1 MTKKPD
7 AIEKNNLWTSSA
19 LKVNLERTAVD
30 VQIPQQYAPI
40 LSIVQD
46 HYGLQK
52 KTRELLTELNHPYVN
67 WDFVLKELKS
77 ISIGDFHI
85 YNNHPEGLTALS
97 ILFTIYFDVLK
108 SSASDDIKD
117 SAIHYL
123 FDFADA
129 IIMHSGD
136 FLTRNLSL
144 FPGFITALTEIAD
157 DESALF
163 KKCSSYLKRIIRA
176 VRDQGVDVSTPAF
189 DTLVYKMFRATY
201 AFWLN
206 GPDPALWL
214 TAWRTAPEPPGQ
226 GAYLE
231 LVEPLSHRR
240 FRKLMLDLD
249 ALRLRDGE
257 KAGAHLADFLDLP
270 DYFQIIDGYLS
281 VADALEKSTAYQG
294 RHLIKLDFLFGVMS
308 VPGLRDIHTS
318 AMREINYSLKLVFQ
332 EEKKENLQ
340 GFVRKIFSFL
350 KKNTSQNEFRGAS
363 IDCIVTAARE
373 VFAQN
378 AHSLVD
384 VFIDELI
391 AYGFEYPEIKG
402 STADWQV
409 KVNPEHIRTIRAWL
423 EIIAMK
429 PRWTKRLISA
439 LIINLKI
446 GGIFVRDTDLIQ
458 RDISKLLN
466 TDIAPAYNLIKQLL
480 RIFPVYFSEIGAEGE
495 LRDIT
500 TRVDELSFRNDRLI
514 DYFRKQ
520 SHVESNSLL
529 VEFTEDIFRYWFSG
543 DKRFI
548 CRHIPDEVFHQVENR
563 GKYFDGMHQAFLY
576 LFPATDNS
584 PRVFLEWDKARIARE
599 IGQIRDVS
607 DVDRE
612 RVSLMIRIYQ
622 LIYKKYF
629 PQYFDLLKD
638 LEAVNA
644 FAAQDILSL
653 KRALADKNY
662 YRSLTIILKF
672 LSVLKARILSGQKTQ
687 SYENIYHKRHIAAG
701 IPSMYGTY
709 HEEKF
714 DALGL
719 SLRLEALGGMLFEEL
734 IKSLN
739 LKFITKRTLIR
750 IHTYLWP
757 YLGALELEG
766 ISTEGL
772 VAKVK
777 YVTSALPIKQF
788 SVDQYLDIFRFISK
802 GIQDVI
808 RDYYIDAHSIN
819 LPIIV
824 RQTTPYGE
832 DWAAKNDPD
841 VRSEPP
847 RQDELMYQQSENF
860 IRGMISSAFGLQ
872 VLDNFV
878 HAVIKTLNAELDKFK
893 DNKRILNLLMDYNPE
908 LAVSSIYS
916 KNDRLDNQ
924 ILLGNKGY
932 FLKKLVSFGFPVPP
946 GFIITTE
953 VFRGYDAVYGYKYIF
968 RDLAARVGKEIAAL
982 EKKTGRKF
990 GDRNNPLLLSVRSG
1004 ATVSLP
1010 GMMRS
1015 FLNVGINAAIAENLG
1030 GKKDFQ
1036 WAAWDSYRRFLQTW
1050 GMFQGLSRD
1059 FFDAIMDG
1067 FKQKHSVERKIQF
1080 SPELM
1085 KQIAL
1090 AYRKGILDSNI
1101 PLADD
1106 PMRQLRHAILQVF
1119 DSWYSEQA
1127 QIYRHQMHLSDEWG
1141 TAVIVQAMVFGNFHE
1156 KSGSGVIF
1164 TRDPKSASAD
1174 VTLYGDFIFGVQ
1186 GDDIVSGLVE
1196 TFPISERQRITEHRN
1211 TAISLEATF
1220 PDIYD
1225 ELVRIAEIMI
1235 YEKGF
1240 NHQEIEFTFEGP
1252 RKEQLYL
1259 LQTRDMDQTKTK
1271 SLRRFK
1277 DTASLNASLLGTG
1290 IGVSGGALCGRAVYS
1305 EDDIKRFR
1313 KAEPKS
1319 SLILVRPDTV
1329 PDDVGVLLQVEGLL
1343 TAKGGATS
1351 HAAVTIPQLGKV
1363 GVVGLSKLKV
1373 YESEGYATLEN
1384 HTIRTG
1390 DFICIDGWSG
1400 ALYLGRHERETDKY
1414 YSITL

>member
-1 MTKKPD
+1 MTTKSKPV
-7 AIEKNNLWTSSA
+7 EKTNPWVSSA

-40 LSIVQD
+40 LQIVKD

-67 WDFVLKELKS
+67 WDYVLKELKS
-77 ISIGDFHI
+77 ISIGDFYV

-97 ILFTIYFDVLK
+97 ILITIYFDVLK
-108 SSASDDIKD
+108 SAASDDVKD

-123 FDFADA
+123 FDFTDA
-129 IIMHSGD
+129 IIMQSNE
-136 FLTRNLSL
+136 FLGRNLSL
-144 FPGFITALTEIAD
+144 FPGLIGSFMDIAD
-157 DESALF
+157 EESGLF

-176 VRDQGVDVSTPAF
+176 VEEKKVEIDTPVF
-189 DTLVYKMFRATY
+189 DMLLYRMFRATY
-201 AFWLN
+201 VFWL
-206 GPDPALWL
+206 GQPDPALWL
-214 TAWRTAPEPPGQ
+214 ITERNAETPPNET
-226 GAYLE
+226 AYLE
-231 LVEPLSHRR
+231 LVEPLSHHR
-240 FRKLMLDLD
+240 FRKLMLELE
-249 ALRLRDGE
+249 AICPLDGE
-257 KAGAHLADFLDLP
+257 KAGAHIANFRALP

-281 VADALEKSTAYQG
+281 VADALEKSEAYQG

-308 VPGLRDIHTS
+308 VPGLKDIHIS

-332 EEKKENLQ
+332 EEKKENLD

-350 KKNTSQNEFRGAS
+350 KKNTSRNEFRGAS

-378 AHSLVD
+378 AHPLVE

-391 AYGFEYPEIKG
+391 AYGFEYPEIRG
-402 STADWQV
+402 ATTEWQV
-409 KVNPEHIRTIRAWL
+409 RVNPEHIRTIRAWL

-446 GGIFVRDTDLIQ
+446 SGIFIRDTDLIQ
-458 RDISKLLN
+458 RDISRLLN

-514 DYFRKQ
+514 DFFRKQ

-543 DKRFI
+543 DKQFI
-548 CRHIPDEVFHQVENR
+548 RKHIPDEAFDQVMNS
-563 GKYFDGMHQAFLY
+563 GVYFDGMHEAFLC
-576 LFPATDNS
+576 LFPRAGSD
-584 PRVFLEWDKARIARE
+584 PRKFLEWDQAKIARE
-599 IGQIRDVS
+599 IQQVKDISG
-607 DVDRE
+607 VDQE

-638 LEAVNA
+638 LESVNA
-644 FAAQDILSL
+644 FAGPDIQSL
-653 KRALADKNY
+653 KRALADKNH

-672 LSVLKARILSGQKTQ
+672 LSVLKARILSGKKTA

-739 LKFITKRTLIR
+739 LKFITKRTLIK
-750 IHTYLWP
+750 IHTYLWH

-808 RDYYIDAHSIN
+808 RDYYIDAHSVN
-819 LPIIV
+819 LPVIV
-824 RQTTPYGE
+824 RQFTPLADDPAVKGE
-832 DWAAKNDPD
+832 L
-841 VRSEPP
+841 P
-847 RQDELMYQQSENF
+847 RQDELVYQQSENF

-878 HAVIKTLNAELDKFK
+878 HAVIKTLNAELEKFK
-893 DNKRILNLLMDYNPE
+893 ANKRILNLLMDYNPE
-908 LAVSSIYS
+908 LAVSSIYGR
-916 KNDRLDNQ
+916 NARVDNQ

-932 FLKKLVSFGFPVPP
+932 FLKKLVEFGFPVPP

-968 RDLAARVGKEIAAL
+968 RDLAERVGKEIAAL

-1030 GKKDFQ
+1030 GKKDFR

-1067 FKQKHSVERKIQF
+1067 FKQKHGVERKIQF
-1080 SPELM
+1080 PPDLM
-1085 KQIAL
+1085 KQIAM
-1090 AYRKGILDSNI
+1090 AYKKGILDSNV

-1141 TAVIVQAMVFGNFHE
+1141 TAVIVQSMVFGNFHE
-1156 KSGSGVIF
+1156 RSGSGVIF
-1164 TRDPKSASAD
+1164 TRDPKSASSD

-1196 TFPISERQRITEHRN
+1196 TYPISEKQRIAEHRN
-1211 TAISLEATF
+1211 TGISLEATF
-1220 PDIYD
+1220 PAIYA
-1225 ELVRIAEIMI
+1225 ELVRMAEILI

-1252 RKEQLYL
+1252 QKEQLFL

-1277 DTASLNASLLGTG
+1277 DSASLHASLLGTG

-1305 EDDIKRFR
+1305 EEDIKRFR
-1313 KAEPKS
+1313 KTEPKAP
-1319 SLILVRPDTV
+1319 LILVRPDTV

-1373 YESEGYATLEN
+1373 YESEGYATLET
-1384 HTIRTG
+1384 HTIKTG

>member
-1 MTKKPD
+1 MTNKSKPV
-7 AIEKNNLWTSSA
+7 EQKNRWVSSA

-30 VQIPQQYAPI
+30 VQIPGQYAP
-40 LSIVQD
+40 LLQIVKD

-67 WDFVLKELKS
+67 WDYVLKELKS

-85 YNNHPEGLTALS
+85 YNQHPEGLVALS
-97 ILFTIYFDVLK
+97 ILLTIYFDVLK
-108 SSASDDIKD
+108 SAASEDVKD

-123 FDFADA
+123 FDYADA
-129 IIMHSGD
+129 IITQSNE
-136 FLTRNLSL
+136 FQERNLSL
-144 FPGFITALTEIAD
+144 FPGLIISFMEIAD
-157 DESALF
+157 EESALF
-163 KKCSSYLKRIIRA
+163 KKSSSYLKRIIR
-176 VRDQGVDVSTPAF
+176 VVQEKKVNITSPAF
-189 DTLVYKMFRATY
+189 DALLYRMFRATY
-201 AFWLN
+201 VFWL
-206 GPDPALWL
+206 GQPDPALWL
-214 TAWRTAPEPPGQ
+214 IAERRADAPLDENT
-226 GAYLE
+226 YLE
-231 LVEPLSHRR
+231 LIQPLSHHR
-240 FRKLMLDLD
+240 FRKLIMELET
-249 ALRLRDGE
+249 LRPQEGE
-257 KAGAHLADFLDLP
+257 KAGARIEDFLALP
-270 DYFQIIDGYLS
+270 DYFQIIDGYLH
-281 VADALEKSTAYQG
+281 VADALEKSEAYHN
-294 RHLIKLDFLFGVMS
+294 RHLVKLDFLFGVMS
-308 VPGLRDIHTS
+308 APGLKDIHVS

-332 EEKKENLQ
+332 EEKKENLDD
-340 GFVRKIFSFL
+340 FVRRIFGFL

-363 IDCIVTAARE
+363 IDCIVTAAKE

-378 AHSLVD
+378 AHPLVET
-384 VFIDELI
+384 FMDELI
-391 AYGFEYPEIKG
+391 AYGFEYPEIQG

-409 KVNPEHIRTIRAWL
+409 QVNPEHIRTIRAWL

-429 PRWTKRLISA
+429 PRWTKKLISA

-446 GGIFVRDTDLIQ
+446 GGIFIRDTDLIH
-458 RDISKLLN
+458 REISKLLN
-466 TDIAPAYNLIKQLL
+466 TDIAPAYNLVKQLL
-480 RIFPVYFSEIGAEGE
+480 RLFPVYFSEIGAEGE

-500 TRVDELSFRNDRLI
+500 TRVDELSFRNDRLV
-514 DYFRKQ
+514 DFFRKQ

-543 DKRFI
+543 EKQYLRK
-548 CRHIPDEVFHQVENR
+548 HIPDEAFDQVINS
-563 GKYFDGMHQAFLY
+563 GKYFDGMHHAFVHL
-576 LFPATDNS
+576 LTKVNKD
-584 PRVFLEWDKARIARE
+584 PRKFLEWEKTKIARE
-599 IGQIRDVS
+599 IQQVRDIS
-607 DVDRE
+607 EVDQE

-622 LIYKKYF
+622 LIHKKYY

-644 FAAQDILSL
+644 FARQDLLSL
-653 KRALADKNY
+653 KRALASKNY
-662 YRSLTIILKF
+662 YRSLTVILKF
-672 LSVLKARILSGQKTQ
+672 LSLLKARILSGKKTQ
-687 SYENIYHKRHIAAG
+687 SFENIYHKRHIAAG

-719 SLRLEALGGMLFEEL
+719 TLRLEALGGMLFEEL

-739 LKFITKRTLIR
+739 LKFITKRTIIK
-750 IHTYLWP
+750 IHTYLWH
-757 YLGALELEG
+757 YLAALELEG

-777 YVTSALPIKQF
+777 YITSALPIKQF
-788 SVDQYLDIFRFISK
+788 SVDQYIDIFRFISK
-802 GIQDVI
+802 SIQDVI
-808 RDYYIDAHSIN
+808 RDYYIDAHSVN
-819 LPIIV
+819 LPVIV
-824 RQTTPYGE
+824 RQIKPH
-832 DWAAKNDPD
+832 PD
-841 VRSEPP
+841 QPDEAVEPCKP
-847 RQDELMYQQSENF
+847 DELVYQQSENF

-878 HAVIKTLNAELDKFK
+878 HAVIKTLNAELEKFK

-908 LAVSSIYS
+908 LAVSSIYGKS
-916 KNDRLDNQ
+916 TSLDNQ

-932 FLKKLVSFGFPVPP
+932 FLKRMVSFGFPVPP

-968 RDLAARVGKEIAAL
+968 SDLAARVNKEIRAL
-982 EKKTGRKF
+982 EKRTGRKF

-1015 FLNVGINAAIAENLG
+1015 FLNVGINGSIAESLG
-1030 GKKDFQ
+1030 AKKDFQ

-1059 FFDAIMDG
+1059 FFDAIMDN
-1067 FKQKHSVERKIQF
+1067 FKQKHGVERKIQF
-1080 SPELM
+1080 PPDLM
-1085 KQIAL
+1085 KTIAL
-1090 AYRKGILDSNI
+1090 AYKKGILDSGI

-1106 PMRQLRHAILQVF
+1106 PMRQLRHAILHVF

-1127 QIYRHQMHLSDEWG
+1127 KIYRHQMHLSDEWG

-1156 KSGSGVIF
+1156 RSGSGVIF
-1164 TRDPKSASAD
+1164 TRDPKSVSSD

-1196 TFPISERQRITEHRN
+1196 TFPVSERQRIAEHRN
-1211 TAISLEATF
+1211 TGISLEATF
-1220 PDIYD
+1220 PAIYS
-1225 ELVRIAEIMI
+1225 ELVKIAEIMI
-1235 YEKGF
+1235 YEKGM

-1252 RKEQLYL
+1252 GKDQLFL

-1277 DTASLNASLLGTG
+1277 DTASLQASMLGTG

-1305 EDDIKRFR
+1305 EGDIKHFR
-1313 KAEPKS
+1313 NTEPKT

-1373 YESEGYATLEN
+1373 YEADGYAALEG
-1384 HTIRTG
+1384 HTIKTG

-1400 ALYLGRHERETDKY
+1400 TLYLGKHERETDKY

>member
-1 MTKKPD
+1 MATKITPVK
-7 AIEKNNLWTSSA
+7 KNNRWVSSA

-40 LSIVQD
+40 LQIVKD

-67 WDFVLKELKS
+67 WEYVLKELKS
-77 ISIGDFHI
+77 ISIGDFYI

-97 ILFTIYFDVLK
+97 ILLTIYFDILK
-108 SSASDDIKD
+108 SVASEDVKD
-117 SAIHYL
+117 SAVHYL
-123 FDFADA
+123 FDYADA
-129 IIMHSGD
+129 IITQSHELLG
-136 FLTRNLSL
+136 RNLSL
-144 FPGFITALTEIAD
+144 FPGLITSLMNIAD
-157 DESALF
+157 AESALF
-163 KKCSSYLKRIIRA
+163 KKCSSYLKRIIRVIA
-176 VRDQGVDVSTPAF
+176 EKKVVMAAPSF
-189 DTLVYKMFRATY
+189 DLLLYKMFRATY
-201 AFWLN
+201 SFWLTQ
-206 GPDPALWL
+206 PDPALWL
-214 TAWRTAPEPPGQ
+214 IAESRADALFDEKT
-226 GAYLE
+226 YME
-231 LVEPLSHRR
+231 LIEPLSHHH
-240 FRKLMLDLD
+240 FRKMLLD
-249 ALRLRDGE
+249 IETLCPRDGE
-257 KAGAHLADFLDLP
+257 KAGAHIEAFLSLP
-270 DYFQIIDGYLS
+270 DYFQIIDGYLN
-281 VADALEKSTAYQG
+281 VADALEKSQACQG
-294 RHLIKLDFLFGVMS
+294 RHLMKLDFLFGVMS
-308 VPGLRDIHTS
+308 VPGLRDIHVS
-318 AMREINYSLKLVFQ
+318 AMREINHSLRLVFQ
-332 EEKKENLQ
+332 EEKKENLD
-340 GFVRKIFSFL
+340 GFVRKIFTFL

-378 AHSLVD
+378 AHPLVEA
-384 VFIDELI
+384 FIEELI
-391 AYGFEYPEIKG
+391 AYGFEYPEIRG
-402 STADWQV
+402 STTDWQV
-409 KVNPEHIRTIRAWL
+409 QANPEHIRTIRVWL

-429 PRWTKRLISA
+429 PRWTKRLVSA
-439 LIINLKI
+439 LIINLKT
-446 GGIFVRDTDLIQ
+446 GGIFIRDTDLIQ
-458 RDISKLLN
+458 RDISRLLN

-480 RIFPVYFSEIGAEGE
+480 RLFPVFFSEIGAEGE

-500 TRVDELSFRNDRLI
+500 TRVDELSSRNDWLV
-514 DYFRKQ
+514 DFFRKQ

-529 VEFTEDIFRYWFSG
+529 VEFIEDIFRYWFSG
-543 DKRFI
+543 DKHFI
-548 CRHIPDEVFHQVENR
+548 RKHIPDEVFEQVMNS
-563 GKYFDGMHQAFLY
+563 GLYFNGMHQSLIC
-576 LFPATDNS
+576 LFPKADS
-584 PRVFLEWDKARIARE
+584 QPRKFLEWDQAKIARE
-599 IGQIRDVS
+599 IQQITDVS
-607 DVDRE
+607 ETDKE

-622 LIYKKYF
+622 LIYKKYY

-638 LEAVNA
+638 LESVNA
-644 FAAQDILSL
+644 FAMQDIQSL
-653 KRALADKNY
+653 KRSLSSKNH

-672 LSVLKARILSGQKTQ
+672 LAVLKSKILSGQKTQ
-687 SYENIYHKRHIAAG
+687 SSENIYYKRHIAAG

-719 SLRLEALGGMLFEEL
+719 TLRLESLGEMLFEEL

-739 LKFITKRTLIR
+739 LKFITKRTIIK
-750 IHTYLWP
+750 IHAYLWH

-802 GIQDVI
+802 GIQDII

-819 LPIIV
+819 LPVIF
-824 RQTTPYGE
+824 RQIKPPLDNMDSKG
-832 DWAAKNDPD
+832 DP
-841 VRSEPP
+841 RRP
-847 RQDELMYQQSENF
+847 DEMVYQQSENF
-860 IRGMISSAFGLQ
+860 IRGIISSAFGLQ

-878 HAVIKTLNAELDKFK
+878 HAVIKTLNAELEKFK

-916 KNDRLDNQ
+916 KNARLDNQ

-968 RDLAARVGKEIAAL
+968 SDLAARVNKGITAL

-1015 FLNVGINAAIAENLG
+1015 FLNVGINASIAENLSG
-1030 GKKDFQ
+1030 RKDFQ
-1036 WAAWDSYRRFLQTW
+1036 WAAWDCYRRFLQTW

-1059 FFDAIMDG
+1059 FFDAIMDD
-1067 FKQKHSVERKIQF
+1067 FKQKYGVERKIKF
-1080 SPELM
+1080 PPDLM

-1090 AYRKGILDSNI
+1090 SYKKGILDSGI

-1106 PMRQLRHAILQVF
+1106 PMRQLRHAILHVF
-1119 DSWYSEQA
+1119 DSWYSDQA
-1127 QIYRHQMHLSDEWG
+1127 RIYRHQMHLSDEWG
-1141 TAVIVQAMVFGNFHE
+1141 TAVIVQAMIFGNLHE
-1156 KSGSGVIF
+1156 RSGSGVIF
-1164 TRDPKSASAD
+1164 TRDPKSASSD

-1196 TFPISERQRITEHRN
+1196 TFPISERQRVAEHRN
-1211 TAISLEATF
+1211 TEISLEATF
-1220 PDIYD
+1220 PAIYA
-1225 ELVRIAEIMI
+1225 ELVKIAEIMI

-1252 RKEQLYL
+1252 EKEHLFL

-1277 DTASLNASLLGTG
+1277 DTVLLHASMLGTG

-1305 EDDIKRFR
+1305 EEDINRFR
-1313 KAEPKS
+1313 KTEPKTP
-1319 SLILVRPDTV
+1319 LILVRPDTV

-1373 YESEGYATLEN
+1373 YETERYATLEG

-1400 ALYLGRHERETDKY
+1400 ALYLGKHERETDKY
-1414 YSITL
+1414 YSITF

>member
-1 MTKKPD
+1 MATGPGSG
-7 AIEKNNLWTSSA
+7 EKNNRWVSSA

-40 LSIVQD
+40 LSIVKD

-52 KTRELLTELNHPYVN
+52 KTRELLTELNHPYAN
-67 WDFVLKELKS
+67 WDYVLKELKS
-77 ISIGDFHI
+77 ISIGDFYI

-108 SSASDDIKD
+108 SPASEDIKD

-129 IIMHSGD
+129 IIVQSGD
-136 FLTRNLSL
+136 FLPRNLSL
-144 FPGFITALTEIAD
+144 LPGFIISLMEIAD
-157 DESALF
+157 DESTLF

-176 VRDQGVDVSTPAF
+176 MIEQGVDVSTSAF
-189 DTLVYKMFRATY
+189 ATLVYKMFRATY
-201 AFWLN
+201 AFWLSE
-206 GPDPALWL
+206 PDPALWL
-214 TAWRTAPEPPGQ
+214 TAWRTAQEPRSDS
-226 GAYLE
+226 AYLE

-249 ALRLRDGE
+249 ALRRADGE
-257 KAGAHLADFLDLP
+257 KAGAHLAEFLDLP
-270 DYFQIIDGYLS
+270 DYFQIIDRYLS
-281 VADALEKSTAYQG
+281 VADALEKSQAYQG

-308 VPGLRDIHTS
+308 VPGLRDIHIS

-332 EEKKENLQ
+332 EEKKENLE

-350 KKNTSQNEFRGAS
+350 KKNTSQNEFRGAG

-391 AYGFEYPEIKG
+391 AFGFEYPEIKG

-409 KVNPEHIRTIRAWL
+409 KVNPEHIRTIRVWL

-439 LIINLKI
+439 LIINLKS
-446 GGIFVRDTDLIQ
+446 GGIFIRDTDLIQ

-514 DYFRKQ
+514 DFFRKQ

-543 DKRFI
+543 DKSCIR
-548 CRHIPDEVFHQVENR
+548 RHIPDEVFDQVENS

-576 LFPATDNS
+576 LFPGTDNN
-584 PRVFLEWDKARIARE
+584 PRMFLEWDKSKIARE
-599 IGQIRDVS
+599 IGQIKDLP
-607 DVDRE
+607 DVDQE

-644 FAAQDILSL
+644 FAAPDILSL

-672 LSVLKARILSGQKTQ
+672 LSVLKARILSGKKTQ
-687 SYENIYHKRHIAAG
+687 SFENIYHKRHIAAG

-714 DALGL
+714 DAFGL

-824 RQTTPYGE
+824 RQITPFAEDPVAKGE
-832 DWAAKNDPD
+832 PAGKSDL
-841 VRSEPP
+841 P
-847 RQDELMYQQSENF
+847 RQDELVYQQSENF

-878 HAVIKTLNAELDKFK
+878 HSVIKTLNAELDKFK

-982 EKKTGRKF
+982 ERKTGRKF

-1015 FLNVGINAAIAENLG
+1015 FLNVGINGAIAETLG

-1067 FKQKHSVERKIQF
+1067 FKQKHGVERKIQF

-1090 AYRKGILDSNI
+1090 AYRKGILDCNI

-1156 KSGSGVIF
+1156 RSGSGVIF

-1196 TFPISERQRITEHRN
+1196 TFPISERQRVTEHRN

-1220 PDIYD
+1220 PDIYA

-1252 RKEQLYL
+1252 WKEQLFL

-1277 DTASLNASLLGTG
+1277 DTASLHASLLGSG

-1305 EDDIKRFR
+1305 EEDIKRFR

-1363 GVVGLSKLKV
+1363 GVVGLNKLKV
-1373 YESEGYATLEN
+1373 YEPEGYATLDN
-1384 HTIRTG
+1384 YTIRTG

-1400 ALYLGRHERETDKY
+1400 ALYLGKHERETDKY

>member
-1 MTKKPD
+1 MTTKSKP
-7 AIEKNNLWTSSA
+7 IEQNNRWVSSA

-30 VQIPQQYAPI
+30 VQIPTQYAPI
-40 LSIVQD
+40 LQIVKD

-67 WDFVLKELKS
+67 WEYVLKELKS
-77 ISIGDFHI
+77 ISIGDFYI
-85 YNNHPEGLTALS
+85 YNNSPEGLSALS
-97 ILFTIYFDVLK
+97 ILLTIYFDVLK
-108 SSASDDIKD
+108 SPASEDVKD

-123 FDFADA
+123 FDYADA
-129 IIMHSGD
+129 IILQSNEY
-136 FLTRNLSL
+136 LERNLSL
-144 FPGFITALTEIAD
+144 FPGFITALMDIAD
-157 DESALF
+157 GESALF
-163 KKCSSYLKRIIRA
+163 KKCSSYLKRIIRS
-176 VRDQGVDVSTPAF
+176 VMEKKVEISTPAF
-189 DTLVYKMFRATY
+189 DTLLYQMYRATY
-201 AFWLN
+201 TFWLSQ
-206 GPDPALWL
+206 PDPALWL
-214 TAWRTAPEPPGQ
+214 IAERKAEAMLNEK
-226 GAYLE
+226 AYLE
-231 LVEPLSHRR
+231 LIQPLSHHH
-240 FRKLMLDLD
+240 FRKLVLELE
-249 ALRLRDGE
+249 ALCPQDGE
-257 KAGAHLADFLDLP
+257 KAGTRIGDFLALP
-270 DYFQIIDGYLS
+270 DYFQIIDGYLQ
-281 VADALEKSTAYQG
+281 VADALEKSKVYSG

-308 VPGLRDIHTS
+308 APGLRDIHVS

-332 EEKKENLQ
+332 EEKKENLDD
-340 GFVRKIFSFL
+340 FVRKIFGFL

-363 IDCIVTAARE
+363 IDCILTAARE

-378 AHSLVD
+378 AHPLVET
-384 VFIDELI
+384 FLDELI

-402 STADWQV
+402 STAEWQV
-409 KVNPEHIRTIRAWL
+409 RVNPEHIRTIRAWL

-446 GGIFVRDTDLIQ
+446 GGIFIRDTDLIQ
-458 RDISKLLN
+458 RDISRLLN
-466 TDIAPAYNLIKQLL
+466 ADIAPAYNLIKQLL
-480 RIFPVYFSEIGAEGE
+480 RLFPVYFSEIGAEGE

-514 DYFRKQ
+514 DFFRKQ

-529 VEFTEDIFRYWFSG
+529 VEFIEDIFRYWFSG
-543 DKRFI
+543 DKQFI
-548 CRHIPDEVFHQVENR
+548 RKHIPDEIYDQVINT
-563 GKYFDGMHQAFLY
+563 GKYFDGVHQSFIY
-576 LFPATDNS
+576 LFPKVGNK
-584 PRVFLEWDKARIARE
+584 PRKFLEWDKAKITRE
-599 IGQIRDVS
+599 ISQIKDVS
-607 DVDRE
+607 ETDQE
-612 RVSLMIRIYQ
+612 RVSLMLRIYQ
-622 LIYKKYF
+622 LIYKKYY

-644 FAAQDILSL
+644 FSAQDILSL
-653 KRALADKNY
+653 QRSLGDKNY

-672 LSVLKARILSGQKTQ
+672 LGALKARILSGQKTQ
-687 SYENIYHKRHIAAG
+687 SFENIYYKRHIAAG

-719 SLRLEALGGMLFEEL
+719 TLRLESLGGMLFEEL

-739 LKFITKRTLIR
+739 LKFITKRTIIK
-750 IHTYLWP
+750 IHIYLWH
-757 YLGALELEG
+757 YISALELEG

-772 VAKVK
+772 VGKVK
-777 YVTSALPIKQF
+777 FVTSALPIKQF
-788 SVDQYLDIFRFISK
+788 SVDQYIDIFRFISK

-819 LPIIV
+819 LPVIV
-824 RQTTPYGE
+824 RQVNPQTDKDGKGE
-832 DWAAKNDPD
+832 Q
-841 VRSEPP
+841 P
-847 RQDELMYQQSENF
+847 RQDEFVYQQSENF

-872 VLDNFV
+872 VMDNFV
-878 HAVIKTLNAELDKFK
+878 HAVIKTLNAETEKFK
-893 DNKRILNLLMDYNPE
+893 DNKRILNLLMAYNPE
-908 LAVSSIYS
+908 LAVSAIYS
-916 KNDRLDNQ
+916 KNSKMDNQ

-953 VFRGYDAVYGYKYIF
+953 VFRGYDAVYGYRYVF
-968 RDLAARVGKEIAAL
+968 SDLAARVNKEIAAL

-1015 FLNVGINAAIAENLG
+1015 FLNVGINASIAETLSLR
-1030 GKKDFQ
+1030 KDFH

-1059 FFDAIMDG
+1059 FFDAIIDD
-1067 FKQKHSVERKIQF
+1067 FKQKHGVERKIQF
-1080 SPELM
+1080 SSDLM

-1090 AYRKGILDSNI
+1090 AYKKGILDSGL
-1101 PLADD
+1101 PVADD

-1127 QIYRHQMHLSDEWG
+1127 KIYRHQMHLSDEWG

-1156 KSGSGVIF
+1156 RSGSGVIF
-1164 TRDPKSASAD
+1164 TRDPKSASSD

-1196 TFPISERQRITEHRN
+1196 TFPISEKQRIAEHRN
-1211 TAISLEATF
+1211 TEISLEATF
-1220 PDIYD
+1220 PAIYA
-1225 ELVRIAEIMI
+1225 ELVKIAEIMI

-1252 RKEQLYL
+1252 QKDQLFL

-1277 DTASLNASLLGTG
+1277 DTASLQASLLGMG

-1305 EDDIKRFR
+1305 EEDIKRFR
-1313 KAEPKS
+1313 KTESKTP
-1319 SLILVRPDTV
+1319 LILVRPDTV

-1363 GVVGLSKLKV
+1363 GVVGFSRLKV
-1373 YESEGYATLEN
+1373 YEMDGYATLEG
-1384 HTIRTG
+1384 HTIKTG

-1400 ALYLGRHERETDKY
+1400 ALYLGKHERETDRY

>member
-1 MTKKPD
+1 MTTKSRPV
-7 AIEKNNLWTSSA
+7 EKNHQWVSSA
-19 LKVNLERTAVD
+19 LKVNLERTAAE
-30 VQIPQQYAPI
+30 VQIPPQYAP
-40 LSIVQD
+40 LLAIVQD

-67 WDFVLKELKS
+67 WEFVLKELKT
-77 ISIGDFHI
+77 ISIGDFYI
-85 YNNHPEGLTALS
+85 YNSHPEGLAALS
-97 ILFTIYFDVLK
+97 ILLSIYFDILK
-108 SSASDDIKD
+108 SSASEDIKD

-123 FDFADA
+123 FDYADA
-129 IIMHSGD
+129 VILQSNEM
-136 FLTRNLSL
+136 LERNLSL
-144 FPGFITALTEIAD
+144 FPPFIDAFLALAEG
-157 DESALF
+157 ESALF
-163 KKCSSYLKRIIRA
+163 KKCSSYLKRILRA
-176 VRDQGVDVSTPAF
+176 IAEKDVRLTTPAF
-189 DTLVYKMFRATY
+189 DTLLYKMFRTTY
-201 AFWLN
+201 AFWL
-206 GPDPALWL
+206 GQPDPALWL
-214 TAWRTAPEPPGQ
+214 IAERRADEPPDES
-226 GAYLE
+226 AYLE
-231 LVEPLSHRR
+231 LIRPLAHHR
-240 FRKLMLDLD
+240 FRQLMLDLE
-249 ALRLRDGE
+249 ALCPREGDPP
-257 KAGAHLADFLDLP
+257 GARMKDFLALP
-270 DYFQIIDGYLS
+270 DYFSIIDGYLH
-281 VADALEKSTAYQG
+281 VADALEKSEAYSG
-294 RHLIKLDFLFGVMS
+294 RHLVKLDFLFGVMS
-308 VPGLRDIHTS
+308 APGLRDIHVS
-318 AMREINYSLKLVFQ
+318 AMREINHSLKLVFQ
-332 EEKKENLQ
+332 EEKKENL
-340 GFVRKIFSFL
+340 GDFVRKIFGFL

-378 AHSLVD
+378 AHPLVEI
-384 VFIDELI
+384 FIDELI
-391 AYGFEYPEIKG
+391 TYGFEYPDIQG

-409 KVNPEHIRTIRAWL
+409 RVNPEHIRTIRAWL

-439 LIINLKI
+439 LIVNLKI
-446 GGIFVRDTDLIQ
+446 GGIFIRDTDLIQ
-458 RDISKLLN
+458 RDISRLLN
-466 TDIAPAYNLIKQLL
+466 ADIAPAYNLIKQLL
-480 RIFPVYFSEIGAEGE
+480 RLFPVYFSEIGAEGE

-500 TRVDELSFRNDRLI
+500 TRVDELSFRNDRLVG
-514 DYFRKQ
+514 FLRKQ

-529 VEFTEDIFRYWFSG
+529 VEFTEDIFRFWFSG

-548 CRHIPDEVFHQVENR
+548 RKHIPDEVFDEVHNEGV
-563 GKYFDGMHQAFLY
+563 YFDGMHKALGSLY
-576 LFPATDNS
+576 LRADEN
-584 PRVFLEWDKARIARE
+584 PRNFLEWDKARIARD
-599 IGQIRDVS
+599 IAQIPDIP

-612 RVSLMIRIYQ
+612 RVALMIRIYQ
-622 LIYKKYF
+622 LVYKKYF

-638 LEAVNA
+638 LESANA
-644 FAAQDILSL
+644 FAAQDIQSL
-653 KRALADKNY
+653 KRSLAGKNY
-662 YRSLTIILKF
+662 YRSLAIILKF
-672 LSVLKARILSGQKTQ
+672 LGVLKAKILSGRKTQ
-687 SYENIYHKRHIAAG
+687 SFENIYHKRHIAAG

-734 IKSLN
+734 VKSLN
-739 LKFITKRTLIR
+739 LKFITKRTIIK
-750 IHTYLWP
+750 IHTYLWH

-766 ISTEGL
+766 IATEGL

-808 RDYYIDAHSIN
+808 RDYYIDAHSVN
-819 LPIIV
+819 LPIVV
-824 RQTTPYGE
+824 RRITPLCDTAAGRDGE
-832 DWAAKNDPD
+832 KRP
-841 VRSEPP
+841 
-847 RQDELMYQQSENF
+847 DELVYQQSENF
-860 IRGMISSAFGLQ
+860 LRAMISSAFGLQ

-878 HAVIKTLNAELDKFK
+878 HAVIKTLDAELEKFK

-908 LAVSSIYS
+908 LAVSPIYG
-916 KNDRLDNQ
+916 KNGSLDNQ

-968 RDLAARVGKEIAAL
+968 RDLADRVNRQLAAL

-990 GDRNNPLLLSVRSG
+990 GDRHNPLLLSVRSG

-1015 FLNVGINAAIAENLG
+1015 FLNVGINAAIAENLSL
-1030 GKKDFQ
+1030 KDDFS

-1067 FKQKHSVERKIQF
+1067 FKHKHGVERKIQF
-1080 SPELM
+1080 PAEQM

-1090 AYRKGILDSNI
+1090 AYKKGILDSGI

-1106 PMRQLRHAILQVF
+1106 PLRQLRHAILQVF

-1127 QIYRHQMHLSDEWG
+1127 QIYRRQMRLSDEWG
-1141 TAVIVQAMVFGNFHE
+1141 TAVIVQAMVFGNFHDR
-1156 KSGSGVIF
+1156 SGSGVIF
-1164 TRDPKSASAD
+1164 TRDPKSASAE

-1196 TFPISERQRITEHRN
+1196 TFPISEKQRMIEHRN
-1211 TAISLEATF
+1211 TEISLQADF
-1220 PDIYD
+1220 PDIYA
-1225 ELVRIAEIMI
+1225 ELVRIAETLI

-1252 RKEQLYL
+1252 RREQLYI

-1277 DTASLNASLLGTG
+1277 DTPSLQASLLGTG

-1305 EDDIKRFR
+1305 EEDIRRFR
-1313 KAEPKS
+1313 QTEPKTP
-1319 SLILVRPDTV
+1319 LILVRPDTV

-1351 HAAVTIPQLGKV
+1351 HAAVTIPQLSKV

-1373 YESEGYATLEN
+1373 FESEGYAALEGQ
-1384 HTIRTG
+1384 TIRAG
-1390 DFICIDGWSG
+1390 DFICIDGWTG
-1400 ALYLGRHERETDKY
+1400 ALYHGKHERETDRF
-1414 YSITL
+1414 YSIAL